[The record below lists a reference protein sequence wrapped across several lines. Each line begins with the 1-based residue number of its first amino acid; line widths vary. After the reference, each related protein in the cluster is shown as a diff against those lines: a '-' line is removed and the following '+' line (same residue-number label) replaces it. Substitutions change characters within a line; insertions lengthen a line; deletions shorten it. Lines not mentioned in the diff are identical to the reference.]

1 MIVIP
6 TAVVGALMATFGL
19 SIFRGYRRSP
29 AAYILVGV
37 TALELV
43 VPVAALFMVRPDVKS

>member
-1 MIVIP
+1 
-6 TAVVGALMATFGL
+6 MATFGL
-19 SIFRGYRRSP
+19 PIFRGYRRSP